1 MKNRRNI
8 FIISDST
15 RRNQQNTC
23 IRRTDKWLEDKMVEI
38 TGVEQIEEKRVK
50 RNADSF
56 RDL

>member
-15 RRNQQNTC
+15 RRNQQNKW

-38 TGVEQIEEKRVK
+38 TGVEKNKEKRVK
-50 RNADSF
+50 RNEDSF